1 MGSAIREALKTDLEC
16 NISNT
21 EAAFS
26 DQAMESFSY
35 SHLTEQKKVL
45 FMNKTSV
52 RLHYLSLL
60 SADFLGFMIQPSY
73 LVVRK
78 RSLPKSII
86 SPVSALSYSSLLG
99 LDWPIVLSSTS
110 TYRPMIHQIPNPS
123 HFNPE
128 NRGKMLLR
136 NTGIQQEVDSPQQHR
151 LLFKLN
157 TVSIEM

>member
-21 EAAFS
+21 EAVFS

-35 SHLTEQKKVL
+35 SHLTEHKKVI

-52 RLHYLSLL
+52 RLHYLSFL
-60 SADFLGFMIQPSY
+60 SADFLGFMIRPSY

-86 SPVSALSYSSLLG
+86 SPASALSYTSLLG
-99 LDWPIVLSSTS
+99 PDWPIVLSSTS
-110 TYRPMIHQIPNPS
+110 TYMIHQIPNPS

-128 NRGKMLLR
+128 NRGKILLR